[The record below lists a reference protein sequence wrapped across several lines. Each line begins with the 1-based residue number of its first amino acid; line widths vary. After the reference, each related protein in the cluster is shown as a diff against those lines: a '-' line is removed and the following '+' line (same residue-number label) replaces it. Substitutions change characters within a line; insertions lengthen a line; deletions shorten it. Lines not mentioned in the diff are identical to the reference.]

1 METINLQKG
10 HNGTTFIHS
19 TSRALERA
27 SYYGIR
33 SLLVL
38 YLTSEVFA
46 MDNSQTI
53 GVYGWLAGTVIGAEI
68 LGALIGDLILG
79 NRLAAIIGAA
89 IQALGAFVLCLP
101 MEFTVYAGIGL
112 LGLGAGI
119 YSPNL
124 LSLFGKNYYHRMKSM
139 DSGFTF
145 LYFAINIGAFLGTL
159 IIGLISE
166 ISFHYGFIFAGVL
179 SICAMIAM
187 FFSPKLA
194 ISGSKEH
201 INRTIGTRIIWIGA
215 SILVSA
221 LFWVLYDFGSGEMYM
236 LGYDVRQAV
245 NGSSFFTRIWGSMN
259 SGFLLILA
267 VLFGFLWMTIK
278 LNRIVKLGIGFLC
291 AAIAYAFVLII
302 SPDGS
307 GLNMALFIFGMIL
320 AGLAE
325 IFVAPTILSLITKHS
340 NPKYLA
346 IIMSIAYLPGMMMF
360 KIVTAVTPF
369 FMEFMGYP
377 GLKIGLALYL
387 IFGIVLIALS
397 AFVKET
403 PDVMPSTGQA

>member
-1 METINLQKG
+1 MEAITNQKG
-10 HNGTTFIHS
+10 HNWTTFIHM

-33 SLLVL
+33 GLLVL

-46 MDNSQTI
+46 MDHYQAI
-53 GVYGWLAGTVIGAEI
+53 GIYGWLAGTIVGAEI
-68 LGALIGDLILG
+68 LGALLGDLILG
-79 NRLAAIIGAA
+79 NRIAAIIGAA
-89 IQALGAFVLCLP
+89 IQAIGAFVLCLP

-124 LSLFGKNYYHRMKSM
+124 LSLFGKNYYYRKHSM

-159 IIGLISE
+159 IIGLLGE
-166 ISFHYGFIFAGVL
+166 ESFVLGFILGGVL
-179 SICAMIAM
+179 SLCAMISM
-187 FFSPKLA
+187 FFSPKLD
-194 ISGSKEH
+194 IKESKSLA
-201 INRTIGTRIIWIGA
+201 TSTFSTRVIWIGA
-215 SILVSA
+215 AILISA
-221 LFWVLYDFGSGEMYM
+221 FFWGLYEFGAGDMYV
-236 LGYDVRQAV
+236 LGYDVGQSA
-245 NGSSFFTRIWGSMN
+245 NTSSFLNRIWSSMN
-259 SGFLLILA
+259 SGFVLIFAL
-267 VLFGFLWMTIK
+267 VFGFLWMVIK
-278 LNRIVKLGIGFLC
+278 LNRVMKIGIGFIC
-291 AAIAYAFVLII
+291 ASLAYALVLII

-307 GLNMALFIFGMIL
+307 GLNTALFIFGMIL
-320 AGLAE
+320 VGLAE

-346 IIMSIAYLPGMMMF
+346 IILSIAYLPGRLMF
-360 KIVTAVTPF
+360 RVVGLVTPF

-387 IFGIVLIALS
+387 IFGIVLIAFS
-397 AFVKET
+397 GFVKEN
-403 PDVMPSTGQA
+403 PDAAPSTESV